1 VQDLRAGERSAQL
14 IENLNKRKIPCLGA
28 FRGIAALCVLA
39 FHTVDYRFPGPG
51 AVAAFFLL
59 SGFLITW
66 LLLKEKER
74 YGHVSIKRF
83 WLRRSLRIFPAFY
96 TFWIVQMIVYGA
108 PLGAALASF
117 FYVYNYWAQSLPPP
131 AIGGPFGHTWSLAV
145 EEQFYLL
152 WPIVFARVR
161 KAEKLV
167 PIFIGAAL
175 AIQALRI
182 VLTPVLGYAYTYA
195 AFEMRCDAL
204 MIGCA
209 AAIYLNAGGHV
220 PEWLLKPA
228 VAIAALCAIFLV
240 GLDPD
245 TLRASAQYG
254 SAVVTWAALLLMLQA
269 VATRPRW
276 LDNAFMEFLGLI
288 SYSVYLYHQ
297 LVVQF
302 VQNLG
307 FRYRYALPL
316 EIVATILVASVSY
329 LLIERPA
336 LRLKDRLAD
345 SVLGARL
352 SATRT

>member
-1 VQDLRAGERSAQL
+1 VQDLRAEERSAQL

-182 VLTPVLGYAYTYA
+182 VLTPVLGYPYTYA